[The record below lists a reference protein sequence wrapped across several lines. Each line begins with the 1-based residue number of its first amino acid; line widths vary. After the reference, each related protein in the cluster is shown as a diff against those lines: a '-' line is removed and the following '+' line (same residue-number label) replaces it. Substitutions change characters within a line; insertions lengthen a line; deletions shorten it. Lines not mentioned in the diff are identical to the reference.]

1 MAGVKGQSD
10 TPHGGRPVAMET
22 KGKPAKP
29 VRNEGVAPKKLGKN
43 FCKQR
48 KVKQKWKTKFNKMQ
62 LK

>member
-10 TPHGGRPVAMET
+10 TPHEGKPVAMET
-22 KGKPAKP
+22 KSKPAKP
-29 VRNEGVAPKKLGKN
+29 VRNEGVAPKKLRKN

-48 KVKQKWKTKFNKMQ
+48 KVKKKWKTKFNKTQ